1 MRRAWPLI
9 RTHGA
14 TVFGLALLVGA
25 IYVVQR
31 EFRGLSVADIG
42 AALRAIPAQALWIA
56 ERLIEGFP
64 EEARR

>member
-1 MRRAWPLI
+1 MSGIWPILRR
-9 RTHGA
+9 HGP

-42 AALRAIPAQALWIA
+42 IALAAIPPSALWIA
-56 ERLIEGFP
+56 GGLTILAF
-64 EEARR
+64 AVLT